1 MVEIVVPVALFL
13 SLAYA
18 AIGVTK
24 VISDGRT
31 RRRLLES
38 NAPAELAAAVV
49 SPPQRDVPFGDA
61 LKWGLVSGAVGVA
74 LIIVQ
79 FLPYERDDP
88 IVSGLVLLSGA
99 IGLLGYYGTARR
111 MSQGTDRVIGGAAEL
126 HRLE

>member
-13 SLAYA
+13 SLAFGT
-18 AIGVTK
+18 IGVTR

-31 RRRLLES
+31 RRRLLET

-49 SPPQRDVPFGDA
+49 SRPQTDVPFGDA
-61 LKWGLVSGAVGVA
+61 LKWGLVTGAVGLG

-79 FLPYERDDP
+79 FLPYDADDP
-88 IVSGLVLLSGA
+88 ISTGLVLLSGA
-99 IGLLGYYGTARR
+99 IGLLSYYATARR
-111 MSQGTDRVIGGAAEL
+111 MSRGTDRVIGGAAEV